1 MGERDAI
8 ADSDQGRSFQAFW
21 DFLMSQARQE
31 ELSRLLDRVLALE
44 PIAEMAP
51 DPRLRRVHYD
61 WLEAGEHTQRTVAL
75 LSRQLRRFL
84 DDQAWLENRRIME
97 ILHGIEARALALRD
111 DPPRGPFMEMEESA
125 AAIELPLERPLF
137 SPPRRVSLADLEIS
151 EGEAEVDT
159 ALLYAQVVVD
169 RAELAGI
176 IERELGRHSP
186 LRLTEIIER
195 NPLRHGLAE
204 LVAYL
209 QLAVDR
215 PGTTVVE
222 EQRDRVGWQA
232 DDGRERWA
240 SLPRIVLVREGAV
253 PARPQ
258 PEKTGSDTGQ

>member
-21 DFLMSQARQE
+21 DFLMSQDRQE

-51 DPRLRRVHYD
+51 DPRLRRIHYD

-97 ILHGIEARALALRD
+97 ILRGIEARALALRD
-111 DPPRGPFMEMEESA
+111 TPPRWMFMEMEESGA
-125 AAIELPLERPLF
+125 VIDLPLERPLF
-137 SPPRRVSLADLEIS
+137 SPPRRISLADLDIR

-169 RAELAGI
+169 RAELTQI
-176 IERELGRHSP
+176 IERELRRHSP
-186 LRLTEIIER
+186 LRLAEIIER
-195 NPLRHGLAE
+195 HPLRHGLAE
-204 LVAYL
+204 LVTYL

-215 PGTTVVE
+215 PGTVVDE
-222 EQRDRVGWQA
+222 ERRDRVGWQG

-240 SLPRIVLVREGAV
+240 ILPRIVLVREGAAPV
-253 PARPQ
+253 RPAVG
-258 PEKTGSDTGQ
+258 KSGSDNG